1 MELEDASVFIN
12 FRSYNVNQK
21 QQIMNSIG
29 IVPARMGASRYPNK
43 PLELIHGMPMVG
55 HCYHRTRL
63 APGLSAAFVATCDE
77 SIAAYVRGI
86 GGQAVMTSSAHLR
99 ATTRTAEA
107 LEQIEATTG
116 EQVDV
121 VVMVQGDE
129 PLILPETI
137 GETLHHFGDQTVGIV
152 NIMSRLR
159 TYEQFV
165 DKNNVKVVVN
175 KNNDAMYFSREP
187 IPSPWRGVDGLPI
200 YMQTGI
206 IAFRRDALLRFN
218 SQAETQLEQI
228 ESIDMN
234 RVLENGEKI
243 RMVLTEAITIGVDTP
258 QELMDAAELMTG
270 DAIMASYLKP

>member
-1 MELEDASVFIN
+1 MKVIA
-12 FRSYNVNQK
+12 
-21 QQIMNSIG
+21 
-29 IVPARMGASRYPNK
+29 IVPARMDASRYPNK
-43 PLELIHGMPMVG
+43 PLALIHGMPMVG

-63 APGLSAAFVATCDE
+63 APGIETAYVATCDE
-77 SIAAYVRGI
+77 PIAAYMRGI
-86 GGQAVMTSSAHLR
+86 GGAAVMTSSAHLR

-107 LEQIEATTG
+107 MEKIEATTG
-116 EQVDV
+116 EAVDI

-137 GETLHHFGDQTVGIV
+137 GETLHHFSDPTVEIV
-152 NIMSRLR
+152 NVMSRLR

-206 IAFRRDALLRFN
+206 IAFRRDSLLRFN
-218 SQAETQLEQI
+218 SQAATQLEQI

-234 RVLENGEKI
+234 RVLEYGEKI

-258 QELMDAAELMTG
+258 QELIDAAELMKG
-270 DAIMASYLKP
+270 DDTMTAYLNL